1 MRVPDAAQ
9 RELRRSGAPLIRDL
23 REGGVWNDPGSE
35 RIIPLRFML
44 RAPGI
49 RRLLSAYG
57 SEARA

>member
-44 RAPGI
+44 RSARDTPLTQ
-49 RRLLSAYG
+49 RLWK
-57 SEARA
+57 